1 MSADYEISIKLKG
14 IDDATPTFKDVT
26 STIIEMRKGNEAA
39 RQSFN
44 ELYKEIRE
52 QQKIIRVLKE
62 EAVSTG
68 LTFNVFKDTLSKFGN
83 VMGSVNSIMMQWN
96 ALQTRLN
103 TAQIALNQA
112 QRDYNEAVEKFGSNS
127 EQARKALE
135 ELHEMQ
141 RKMNQTQIEAIF
153 QTTVLGV
160 NTISLVPK
168 FMELYRSLIT
178 LVAVKR
184 IATVAS
190 TQFATAQA
198 ASAAAGVAS
207 VPGHLAAA
215 GGIAAVGTAA
225 AAASKPLAIFKA
237 LLGPPG
243 WALLAGAAVA
253 VTTFFATVGSQSIAA
268 EKSLTSFQGAATDTF
283 TSIASGAEIM
293 ASFVSTSFQNMTQ
306 TMKIS
311 GQEFASYAD
320 YIVNVAY
327 DAYRRVQEI
336 STKMQLE
343 YERGVPWYAGRY
355 GAEAQLIAEG
365 RYNELLRL
373 RRAGGIGGWEG
384 YNIEELKRYGIP
396 TPLSWFPS
404 LGSLR
409 QYFYGTPEVS
419 EKEMLETVR
428 KTGSLAAIQAQ

>member
-178 LVAVKR
+178 LVA
-184 IATVAS
+184 
-190 TQFATAQA
+190 
-198 ASAAAGVAS
+198 
-207 VPGHLAAA
+207 
-215 GGIAAVGTAA
+215 
-225 AAASKPLAIFKA
+225 
-237 LLGPPG
+237 
-243 WALLAGAAVA
+243 
-253 VTTFFATVGSQSIAA
+253 
-268 EKSLTSFQGAATDTF
+268 
-283 TSIASGAEIM
+283 
-293 ASFVSTSFQNMTQ
+293 
-306 TMKIS
+306 
-311 GQEFASYAD
+311 
-320 YIVNVAY
+320 
-327 DAYRRVQEI
+327 
-336 STKMQLE
+336 
-343 YERGVPWYAGRY
+343 
-355 GAEAQLIAEG
+355 
-365 RYNELLRL
+365 
-373 RRAGGIGGWEG
+373 
-384 YNIEELKRYGIP
+384 
-396 TPLSWFPS
+396 
-404 LGSLR
+404 
-409 QYFYGTPEVS
+409 
-419 EKEMLETVR
+419 
-428 KTGSLAAIQAQ
+428 